1 MQPIG
6 EEGNGERTNKSPVW
20 ISWLLYVQGPKGLFQ
35 IADFKSLK
43 VSVERDRL
51 FWECVDPSQQPA
63 NYLTS
68 SPPQLSSSPA
78 AANTPQL
85 ASTPDMFADS
95 LDSL

>member
-1 MQPIG
+1 MVRAVSG
-6 EEGNGERTNKSPVW
+6 VLSCKSCGRSGHTSRACVL
-20 ISWLLYVQGPKGLFQ
+20 SRE
-35 IADFKSLK
+35 

-85 ASTPDMFADS
+85 VSTPDMFADS